1 MDKQLFQDIARLVND
16 SFIAENSVGIDF
28 CVQLE
33 IIGGTNE
40 NWYLKIKG
48 QKCQIENGIDPQA
61 NAQVK
66 IQQEDLIKLMQG
78 KLKLTMAFFTGK
90 IKISGDQ
97 SGLLKMVS
105 LFNIDKEKI
114 NHLLERFK

>member
-1 MDKQLFQDIARLVND
+1 MEKQKFDEIASLVKD
-16 SFIAENSVGIDF
+16 SFIAENSIGIDF

-33 IIGGTNE
+33 IVGDESG
-40 NWYLKIKG
+40 NWYLKIKE
-48 QKCQIENGIDPQA
+48 QKCQIESGIDPQA

-66 IQQEDLIKLMQG
+66 IQQEDLIKLIQG
-78 KLKLTMAFFTGK
+78 KLALTMAFFTGK

-114 NHLLERFK
+114 NHLLEQFK